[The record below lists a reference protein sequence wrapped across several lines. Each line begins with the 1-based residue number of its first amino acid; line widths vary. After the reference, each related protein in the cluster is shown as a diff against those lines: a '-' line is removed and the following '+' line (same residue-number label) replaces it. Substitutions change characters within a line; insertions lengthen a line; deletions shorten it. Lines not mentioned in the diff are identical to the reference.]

1 VLVHIGPGYK
11 GSSPYYFSKKC
22 IILSVPVLDGN
33 RTENLV
39 MGSVLPQKIPV
50 PVSTPFVKS
59 DPIQTPFLLPKTGH
73 SEPAPTSA
81 PSTGCLL

>member
-50 PVSTPFVKS
+50 PVSTPFVKIRSNS
-59 DPIQTPFLLPKTGH
+59 DPVLTTQNWPQ
-73 SEPAPTSA
+73 
-81 PSTGCLL
+81 